1 MTKKSRREEKV
12 EYEPK
17 IKKISFIQQHP
28 RLFWLI
34 IIIALL
40 FALNVGLVL
49 PLGFLSIIYEIELA
63 ILQFFRIPIPMWLFL
78 IFIILAAMFGIY
90 LIPRIEIPD
99 ADEKYIYTSTWSDGK
114 LRYFKTLGGMTLAL
128 NDAWCVKTGFLRY
141 TMIGAVDNKE
151 IDEKEKVIL
160 YESKNL
166 EVTKSLIDREEMEH
180 YKKKL
185 AALEKDRKGDSIV
198 LTVPQLIELMKEY
211 RREEGK

>member
-1 MTKKSRREEKV
+1 M
-12 EYEPK
+12 
-17 IKKISFIQQHP
+17 
-28 RLFWLI
+28 

-40 FALNVGLVL
+40 FALNIGLLL

-63 ILQFFRIPIPMWLFL
+63 ILQFIRIPIPMWLFIISL
-78 IFIILAAMFGIY
+78 ILAAIFGIY
-90 LIPRIEIPD
+90 FIPRIEIPD

-114 LRYFKTLGGMTLAL
+114 LRYFKTVGGTVLAL

-151 IDEKEKVIL
+151 IDERENVIL

-166 EVTKSLIDREEMEH
+166 EVTKSLIDKEEMEH

-185 AALEKDRKGDSIV
+185 AALEKDRKGDTVV
-198 LTVPQLIELMKEY
+198 LTVDQLIEFLREY